1 MGAAWSVAAAIAL
14 PLGSGMIVGITTKDE
29 VKPGSWY
36 QKIRKPKWNP
46 PNWVFGPAWT
56 TLYTAMGVASWLVYS
71 KGKEPQRTPA
81 LVLYGVQ
88 LFLNLIWNPLMF
100 KGHKLDVA
108 LADSVAMLGVAT
120 AATVAMTKSHKPEA
134 ILPLMVPYLAWVT
147 FATTLTGEI
156 LRLNPKETLVDYSKL
171 KRKGKR
177 AAKNAKAEAKSA
189 KADAK
194 AGAQTAQDK
203 AQAAGDKAQS
213 AADKAAAAAE
223 QRAKEL

>member
-1 MGAAWSVAAAIAL
+1 MGAAWSVAGAIAL
-14 PLGSGMIVGITTKDE
+14 PLGSGMLVGITTKDE

-36 QKIRKPKWNP
+36 QRIRKPKWNP

-56 TLYTAMGVASWLVYS
+56 TLYTAMGVASWLVYT
-71 KGKEPQRTPA
+71 KGTGPQRTPA
-81 LVLYGVQ
+81 LVLYGAQ

-134 ILPLMVPYLAWVT
+134 ILPLMVPYLAWVA

-171 KRKGKR
+171 KRKGK
-177 AAKNAKAEAKSA
+177 KAAKSA
-189 KADAK
+189 KQDAK
-194 AGAQTAQDK
+194 AGAQAAGDK
-203 AQAAGDKAQS
+203 AQAASDKAQS
-213 AADKAAAAAE
+213 AADKAGAAAE